1 MIKRLARFIAS
12 EDGAITV
19 DWVVLSAA
27 LIGLGMVLITP
38 IVYSTDNRAKAVSDF
53 VKSVKV
59 GEDAFAD

>member
-1 MIKRLARFIAS
+1 MTKLLAHFITT

-19 DWVVLSAA
+19 DWVVLTAA

-38 IVYSTDNRAKAVSDF
+38 IAYSTDNRAKAVSDV

-59 GEDAFAD
+59 GADAFAD